1 MQLSELNMHIAAALL
16 SCGSDPGPMEP
27 EQAHAAMQLHLDCTV
42 DECRVRRR
50 ARKTLVEAGRCVL
63 DERATR

>member
-1 MQLSELNMHIAAALL
+1 MQLTNSNLRIVALL
-16 SCGSDPGPMEP
+16 ACEIEPGPMTA

-50 ARKTLVEAGRCVL
+50 ARATLVETGRCVL
-63 DERATR
+63 DDRALRY

>member
-1 MQLSELNMHIAAALL
+1 MQLTNLNMHVASLL
-16 SCGSDPGPMEP
+16 ACGNDPGVMTS

-50 ARKTLVEAGRCVL
+50 ARATLVEAGRCVL
-63 DERATR
+63 DDRALR

>member
-1 MQLSELNMHIAAALL
+1 MQLSDVNMHIAAALL
-16 SCGSDPGPMEP
+16 GCGTDPGPMDA

-50 ARKTLVEAGRCVL
+50 ARTTLVDAGHCVL
-63 DERATR
+63 EQRALR

>member
-1 MQLSELNMHIAAALL
+1 MQLSELNRQIAAALL
-16 SCGSDPGPMEP
+16 GCGDDPGPMDS

-50 ARKTLVEAGRCVL
+50 ARKTLVDAGLCVL
-63 DERATR
+63 DERAIR